1 MDTLFRL
8 KDTFV
13 QFLSP
18 AAKRRRT
25 VGPGTP
31 SSSKDHEYLAPS
43 SEPRG
48 RKAQAVA
55 FDHLT
60 SKYPTTPQPKNPRK
74 RAREEE
80 DEIVISPGDSVSQV
94 STVGSEESSVGSPV
108 DSEGAEEEIEA
119 EIEEELDEEIQAES
133 QNDIEF
139 DAEDEG
145 GEGDADED
153 ADEDEDSDE
162 VMLEDEEFYSEEE
175 DEVDLEA
182 QEAAASE
189 AKVQEYLARQKEF
202 ETIQENIQK
211 AKADASWH
219 PDALFLYERLAL
231 RSFEPLVPIDW
242 QIDFPTLP
250 EILFTEN
257 DEETFVNSNCLAS
270 YRGIKA
276 LQSLIT
282 LGVRVRDKLS
292 VGGYP
297 EKMVAKEIQNY
308 IKWAERDGGYQ
319 KMRFIPVH
327 TVVAARSSQTAGSI
341 GAALASQM
349 KFLGEQHMASLRI
362 SDGDS
367 GETEKYTRSLP
378 LLYGLVVAQTKVIL
392 VTHDSAQP
400 DTEAKVLSTLD
411 LTNKDM
417 DVWNGFAIAFM
428 IIAARNYIMSIKN
441 ELEPDNTMTEDED
454 A

>member
-1 MDTLFRL
+1 MDALCKL
-8 KDTFV
+8 KDSFV

-25 VGPGTP
+25 AGPGTP
-31 SSSKDHEYLAPS
+31 STSKDHEYAPI
-43 SEPRG
+43 SESRG
-48 RKAQAVA
+48 KKAQTAA
-55 FDHLT
+55 SDHLV

-74 RAREEE
+74 RAREEVE
-80 DEIVISPGDSVSQV
+80 DEDDIVISPGDSVSQV
-94 STVGSEESSVGSPV
+94 STAATENSSQGVAESGEEE
-108 DSEGAEEEIEA
+108 DEEEIEDSFDTTNPG
-119 EIEEELDEEIQAES
+119 EIES
-133 QNDIEF
+133 
-139 DAEDEG
+139 DAEDEREMG
-145 GEGDADED
+145 EEGAEGDV
-153 ADEDEDSDE
+153 EDSDQE
-162 VMLEDEEFYSEEE
+162 MLEEE
-175 DEVDLEA
+175 DLYSEVEEDFDTEA
-182 QEAAASE
+182 QEVARAE
-189 AKVQEYLARQKEF
+189 AKVEEYLARQKEF
-202 ETIQENIQK
+202 ENIQENIQK
-211 AKADASWH
+211 AKEDASWH

-250 EILFTEN
+250 QVLFTE
-257 DEETFVNSNCLAS
+257 DHGATFVNSNCLAS

-292 VGGYP
+292 VGRQP

-319 KMRFIPVH
+319 KKRFIPVH

-341 GAALASQM
+341 GVALASQM
-349 KFLGEQHMASLRI
+349 KFLAEQHRASLRL
-362 SDGDS
+362 SDDES
-367 GETEKYTRSLP
+367 GETYAKPLP

-400 DTEAKVLSTLD
+400 DTEANVLSTLD

-428 IIAARNYIMSIKN
+428 VIAARNYLMSMID
-441 ELEPDNTMTEDED
+441 ELEPDNTVTDDED

>member
-1 MDTLFRL
+1 M
-8 KDTFV
+8 
-13 QFLSP
+13 
-18 AAKRRRT
+18 
-25 VGPGTP
+25 
-31 SSSKDHEYLAPS
+31 
-43 SEPRG
+43 
-48 RKAQAVA
+48 
-55 FDHLT
+55 
-60 SKYPTTPQPKNPRK
+60 
-74 RAREEE
+74 EEE
-80 DEIVISPGDSVSQV
+80 E
-94 STVGSEESSVGSPV
+94 
-108 DSEGAEEEIEA
+108 
-119 EIEEELDEEIQAES
+119 
-133 QNDIEF
+133 
-139 DAEDEG
+139 
-145 GEGDADED
+145 
-153 ADEDEDSDE
+153 
-162 VMLEDEEFYSEEE
+162 YSEEE

-242 QIDFPTLP
+242 RIDFPTLP
-250 EILFTEN
+250 EVLFT
-257 DEETFVNSNCLAS
+257 DEEENTFNVFTFDTNNGT
-270 YRGIKA
+270 GIKA
-276 LQSLIT
+276 LQALIT
-282 LGVRVRDKLS
+282 LGIHVRDKLS

-319 KMRFIPVH
+319 KKRFIPVH

-349 KFLGEQHMASLRI
+349 KFLAEQHMANLRL
-362 SDGDS
+362 SDGES
-367 GETEKYTRSLP
+367 GETEKYVKPLP

-392 VTHDSAQP
+392 VTHKSAEPDS
-400 DTEAKVLSTLD
+400 ESKVLSTLD

-428 IIAARNYIMSIKN
+428 IIAARNYIMSMKD

>member
-8 KDTFV
+8 KDSFV

-31 SSSKDHEYLAPS
+31 STKDHEYAPI

-48 RKAQAVA
+48 GKAQAAA
-55 FDHLT
+55 FDQLV
-60 SKYPTTPQPKNPRK
+60 SKYPTTPRPKNPRK
-74 RAREEE
+74 RAREEEEE
-80 DEIVISPGDSVSQV
+80 DEIVISPGDSVSQK
-94 STVGSEESSVGSPV
+94 SSGASESASPDSAESEEVEESFESTSPGDV
-108 DSEGAEEEIEA
+108 EA
-119 EIEEELDEEIQAES
+119 DV
-133 QNDIEF
+133 
-139 DAEDEG
+139 EDEG
-145 GEGDADED
+145 EEGDA
-153 ADEDEDSDE
+153 EDSDE
-162 VMLEDEEFYSEEE
+162 DMVEEEEFYSDEEEE
-175 DEVDLEA
+175 DVDFEAREV
-182 QEAAASE
+182 AASE
-189 AKVQEYLARQKEF
+189 AKVQEYLARQREF
-202 ETIQENIQK
+202 ESIQENIQK
-211 AKADASWH
+211 AKEDSSWH

-250 EILFTEN
+250 EVLFTE
-257 DEETFVNSNCLAS
+257 DDQATFVNDNCLSS

-282 LGVRVRDKLS
+282 LGIRVRDKLS
-292 VGGYP
+292 VGGFP

-308 IKWAERDGGYQ
+308 IKWAERDGGYH
-319 KMRFIPVH
+319 KKRFIPVH

-341 GAALASQM
+341 GVALASQM
-349 KFLGEQHMASLRI
+349 KFLSEKHRASLRI
-362 SDGDS
+362 SDVDS
-367 GETEKYTRSLP
+367 PEGEVFSKPLP

-400 DTEAKVLSTLD
+400 DTESKVLSTLD

-417 DVWNGFAIAFM
+417 DVWNGFAIAFTV
-428 IIAARNYIMSIKN
+428 IAARNYLMSMID
-441 ELEPDNTMTEDED
+441 ELEPDNSMTEDED

>member
-1 MDTLFRL
+1 MDTLFKL

-13 QFLSP
+13 HFLSP

-25 VGPGTP
+25 IGPGTP
-31 SSSKDHEYLAPS
+31 STSKDHEYLAPL

-48 RKAQAVA
+48 RKAQAA
-55 FDHLT
+55 TFDHLN

-74 RAREEE
+74 RVREDDEE
-80 DEIVISPGDSVSQV
+80 GIVISPGDSVSQV
-94 STVGSEESSVGSPV
+94 STAGTEGSLTSSAINSEELEENS
-108 DSEGAEEEIEA
+108 EEEG
-119 EIEEELDEEIQAES
+119 QH
-133 QNDIEF
+133 DIEF

-145 GEGDADED
+145 GEGDAEEGSD
-153 ADEDEDSDE
+153 A
-162 VMLEDEEFYSEEE
+162 VMEEEEYSEEE

-202 ETIQENIQK
+202 ETIQENILK
-211 AKADASWH
+211 AKSDASWH

-231 RSFEPLVPIDW
+231 RSFEPLIPSDW
-242 QIDFPTLP
+242 RIDFPTLP
-250 EILFTEN
+250 EVLFT
-257 DEETFVNSNCLAS
+257 DEEENTFVNSNCLPS

-276 LQSLIT
+276 LQALIT
-282 LGVRVRDKLS
+282 LGIRVRDKLS

-319 KMRFIPVH
+319 KKRFIPVH
-327 TVVAARSSQTAGSI
+327 TVLAARSSQTAGFI
-341 GAALASQM
+341 GVALASQM
-349 KFLGEQHMASLRI
+349 KFLAEQHMVNLKI
-362 SDGDS
+362 SDDDS
-367 GETEKYTRSLP
+367 GGVAKYSRSLP

-392 VTHDSAQP
+392 VTHNSAEPDS
-400 DTEAKVLSTLD
+400 ESKVLATLD

-428 IIAARNYIMSIKN
+428 IIASRNYIMSMKD
-441 ELEPDNTMTEDED
+441 ELEPDNTMTDDED

>member
-8 KDTFV
+8 KDTVV

-25 VGPGTP
+25 IGPGTP
-31 SSSKDHEYLAPS
+31 SSSKDHEYLAPL
-43 SEPRG
+43 SEPRDG
-48 RKAQAVA
+48 KAQAAA
-55 FDHLT
+55 FDHLA
-60 SKYPTTPQPKNPRK
+60 SKYPSTPQPKNPRK
-74 RAREEE
+74 RAREEDE

-94 STVGSEESSVGSPV
+94 STGDTERSSPSSAV
-108 DSEGAEEEIEA
+108 DSEEVEEEIE
-119 EIEEELDEEIQAES
+119 EETQD
-133 QNDIEF
+133 DVEF

-145 GEGDADED
+145 EEGDAE
-153 ADEDEDSDE
+153 EDSDV
-162 VMLEDEEFYSEEE
+162 VMEEEEHSDEE

-231 RSFEPLVPIDW
+231 RSFEPLVPVDW
-242 QIDFPTLP
+242 RVDFPTLP
-250 EILFTEN
+250 EVLFT
-257 DEETFVNSNCLAS
+257 DEEEHTFVNSNYLPS

-276 LQSLIT
+276 LQALIT
-282 LGVRVRDKLS
+282 LGIRVRDKLS

-308 IKWAERDGGYQ
+308 IKWAERDGGYH
-319 KMRFIPVH
+319 KKRFIPVH

-349 KFLGEQHMASLRI
+349 KFLGEKHMASLRI
-362 SDGDS
+362 SDGESREMD
-367 GETEKYTRSLP
+367 KYIKPLP

-392 VTHDSAQP
+392 VTHNSAEP
-400 DTEAKVLSTLD
+400 NSESKVLTTLD

-428 IIAARNYIMSIKN
+428 IIAARNYIMSMKD